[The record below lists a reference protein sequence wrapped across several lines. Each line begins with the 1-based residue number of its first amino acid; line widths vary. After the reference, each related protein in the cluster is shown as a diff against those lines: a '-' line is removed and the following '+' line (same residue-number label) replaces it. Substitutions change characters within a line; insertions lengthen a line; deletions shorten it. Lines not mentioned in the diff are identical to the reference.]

1 MARRGEVTRMLR
13 GIVIGTGFAGEGYV
27 TALRQ
32 ADVEVVAL
40 CGRSPEPANAMAA
53 RLEIADVRTDWRSA
67 IDTLSPDVVVVAT
80 PAEPHCEMVEF
91 AAQRGAHLVCE
102 KPLGRT
108 AEEGRRM
115 LAAVDAAGVKHAYGA
130 TSRFAAGLV
139 RAEELV
145 ADGAIGEVRDVELVA
160 HLGMPPLLPFCWVH
174 SLELGGGMLAN
185 GYTHFLAQSQYVTG
199 GAARWASGH
208 IDRVISRVPAGPPLH
223 DFRDWQPVDPDRGA
237 GGEWRE
243 IDADLADTV
252 ITGLELSDGREV
264 PALFKISAFSTARAA
279 GYLAVYGTAG
289 TLHLEGP
296 PWFNQLQLLTTDD
309 GQWSDIAF
317 PLVEDQI
324 QSGWTRLVMELV
336 ADINGSAQDGYPTFR
351 DGYIANQLIDQVRA
365 ASPAATTS
373 IV

>member
-1 MARRGEVTRMLR
+1 MLR

-40 CGRSPEPANAMAA
+40 CGRSPERVDGMAA
-53 RLEIADVRTDWRSA
+53 RLGIADVRTDWRSA
-67 IDTLSPDVVVVAT
+67 IDALSPEMVVVAT
-80 PAEPHCEMVEF
+80 PAEPHCEMVEY
-91 AAQRGAHLVCE
+91 AAKRGAHVVCE

-115 LAAVDAAGVKHAYGA
+115 LAAVEAAGVKHAYGA
-130 TSRFAAGLV
+130 TSRYAPGLV
-139 RAEELV
+139 RARALV
-145 ADGAIGEVRDVELVA
+145 ADGVIGEVREVEMVA
-160 HLGMPPLLPFCWVH
+160 HLGTPPLLPFCWVH

-185 GYTHFLAQSQYVTG
+185 GYTHFLAQAQYVAG
-199 GAARWASGH
+199 GVARWATGH
-208 IDRVISRVPAGPPLH
+208 IDPVVSRVPAGPPLH
-223 DFRDWQPVDPDRGA
+223 DFREWAPVDPDLAA

-243 IDADLADTV
+243 NDADLADTV

-264 PALFKISAFSTARAA
+264 PALFHISAFSKARAG
-279 GYLAVYGTAG
+279 GYLAIYGTAG

-296 PWFNQLQLLTTDD
+296 PWFTQLQHLSTDD
-309 GQWSDIAF
+309 GQWADIAF
-317 PLVEDQI
+317 PAVDDPI
-324 QSGWTRLVMELV
+324 QSGWNHLVADLV
-336 ADINGSAQDGYPTFR
+336 ADINGSGEDGYPTFR

-365 ASPAATTS
+365 ASAAANTP